1 MPPILRKAIIL
12 TLKSE
17 GVILIELFAGRG
29 SVWLERLL
37 WEQEVDSSS
46 LSAPTKIKI
55 NSSERGLK
63 MMSIRIWWIVVLS
76 LLVAVTS
83 YAGEGIQAEAVKY
96 YNEGVRAQKSGDLDA
111 ARTAYQK
118 AIIIAEGGRKDI
130 LKASYN
136 NLGAIAAN
144 KENLSSAAQAF
155 NEALSIDKYY
165 KEANFNVA
173 ILYLKIGNTEKAMEY
188 LSKALN
194 KKDCYM
200 SEGEKPE

>member
-1 MPPILRKAIIL
+1 L

-17 GVILIELFAGRG
+17 SVILIELFAGRG

-55 NSSERGLK
+55 NSSEGGLK
-63 MMSIRIWWIVVLS
+63 MMSLRIWGIVLVGLS
-76 LLVAVTS
+76 VAVTS
-83 YAGEGIQAEAVKY
+83 YAGEMVQEQAVRY

-111 ARTAYQK
+111 AKTAYQK
-118 AIIIAEGGRKDI
+118 AIMLSEGARKDV

-136 NLGAIAAN
+136 NVGVIAVN
-144 KENLSSAAQAF
+144 KENLTSAAQAF
-155 NEALSIDKYY
+155 NEALSIDQYY
-165 KEANFNVA
+165 KEANFNIA
-173 ILYLKIGNTEKAMEY
+173 ILYLKVGNTEKAMEY

-194 KKDCYM
+194 KNNCYM
-200 SEGEKPE
+200 LEGEKPE